1 MIKEEWKDIKGY
13 EGLYQVSNLGMVYSF
28 KSNKYLK
35 KLNNTGGYLRVQ
47 LCKHGKV
54 TNQSIHRIVAEAFIP
69 NPDNKP
75 QVNHIDENKENNMVS
90 NLEWVTAKEN
100 CNHGT
105 RSKRLYKPIRA
116 IDIANGEYNHYVSVG
131 GCAEKLNL
139 KYQNI
144 SAVLNGRQKTA
155 GGYVFEYIK

>member
-1 MIKEEWKDIKGY
+1 MTREIWKDIEGY
-13 EGLYQVSNLGMVYSF
+13 EGLYQVSKLGEVYSF

-35 KLNNTGGYLRVQ
+35 KLTNKGGYLRVQ

-54 TNQSIHRIVAEAFIP
+54 TNQSIHRLVAEAFIP

-75 QVNHIDENKENNMVS
+75 QVNHIDENKGNNTVS

-116 IDIANGEYNHYVSVG
+116 IDIANGEYNHYVSVNE
-131 GCAEKLNL
+131 CAEKLNL

-155 GGYVFEYIK
+155 GGFIFEYAK